1 MTETELRNIIYKK
14 LKLESADENIER
26 LTKEQ
31 LLFITHDR
39 NAPSYLKHVLVG
51 KTEVVG
57 LKTAFELIDWKE
69 KYSGIA
75 IVSFTNN
82 AANEINKE
90 QLNSPV

>member
-1 MTETELRNIIYKK
+1 MAESELRNIIYKK
-14 LKLESADENIER
+14 LKLDSADENIER

-39 NAPSYLKHVLVG
+39 NVPSYLEACPGSG

-69 KYSGIA
+69 K
-75 IVSFTNN
+75 
-82 AANEINKE
+82 
-90 QLNSPV
+90 

>member
-39 NAPSYLKHVLVG
+39 NAPL
-51 KTEVVG
+51 
-57 LKTAFELIDWKE
+57 
-69 KYSGIA
+69 SG
-75 IVSFTNN
+75 SM
-82 AANEINKE
+82 
-90 QLNSPV
+90 SW